1 VSISA
6 VDISAKLQ
14 PLHVDANG
22 TLVPPDYGLAGWY
35 AAGPE
40 PGERGPAVIAGHL
53 DSKVGPDK
61 FYRLGQVRP
70 GERIRVSLKDG
81 TKLVF
86 RITEMKQ
93 FSRGAFPT
101 KRVYGDT
108 KKPELRLITCAGDYD
123 HAAGHY
129 KDNLVVFADLVT

>member
-1 VSISA
+1 M
-6 VDISAKLQ
+6 
-14 PLHVDANG
+14 
-22 TLVPPDYGLAGWY
+22 
-35 AAGPE
+35 
-40 PGERGPAVIAGHL
+40 IAGHL

-81 TKLVF
+81 TKLIF